1 MMSDF
6 ILEIYGEEI
15 PSSAQ
20 LLIEKSLLGSFN
32 DLFKS
37 FEIKYERIFS
47 YSSSRR
53 VVIFIKALSKQTSST
68 IKEIRG
74 PRTNAN
80 QNAINGFMK
89 SNKITNKKILDK
101 KEINGKLYFVL
112 LKKSNV
118 KKVDIILQKNLPEI
132 LSSIGWIKS
141 MRWGSNNDRWIRPIK
156 NILCVFD
163 KKVIKFNYAGVT
175 SNFYTFGNYNI
186 NEKKIKFTDFQ
197 KYKKDLQKNKVK
209 LDRTDRK
216 KYIMAQLE
224 SYCTKNNLKKDFNE
238 SLIDRVSNSVEW
250 PNAFFG
256 SFSSEYF
263 ELPDFLIE
271 NILSDKQD
279 YFSFKDMKNKLT
291 NKFCFVSNLEK
302 KNKNNL
308 IKGNQSVLKA
318 RFSDAKFFIQEDK
331 KKKLHERIDDL
342 NHIVFYEKI
351 GSLLH
356 RSHRISNL
364 VNEIYKSLGMKL
376 DKKLNNLLISNAD
389 LSTELVKEFP
399 NLQGRVGGFLA
410 TQEGLPKSLCTAIS
424 DQYNYEFPSSYK
436 NLLTFV
442 LSIAQKFDGIVGCFI
457 SKKKISGSGDPFGVR
472 RSTLSIIKICIEKK
486 LGINFLNLFNY
497 LKELYVNQRI
507 EIDIEYKFLDD
518 YFRKRI
524 IILLVELGFRQDIV
538 KSSILGYDLNPYS
551 IFQRVSKLS
560 AFVKSS
566 DGKKFLRAYKRIDA
580 LAEDLHIENLQS
592 NMLIEAEELNL
603 NRLLQE
609 IDKKIKNKDKN
620 FIFDDQS
627 ILNKITFVLND
638 FFDNVTVNVEDAR
651 IKRNRK
657 ILISKFNSCIKNLHN
672 FSLIETK

>member
-1 MMSDF
+1 MSDF

-37 FEIKYERIFS
+37 FEIKYKKIFS

-112 LKKSNV
+112 LKKSNA

-302 KNKNNL
+302 K
-308 IKGNQSVLKA
+308 
-318 RFSDAKFFIQEDK
+318 
-331 KKKLHERIDDL
+331 
-342 NHIVFYEKI
+342 
-351 GSLLH
+351 
-356 RSHRISNL
+356 
-364 VNEIYKSLGMKL
+364 
-376 DKKLNNLLISNAD
+376 
-389 LSTELVKEFP
+389 
-399 NLQGRVGGFLA
+399 
-410 TQEGLPKSLCTAIS
+410 
-424 DQYNYEFPSSYK
+424 
-436 NLLTFV
+436 
-442 LSIAQKFDGIVGCFI
+442 
-457 SKKKISGSGDPFGVR
+457 
-472 RSTLSIIKICIEKK
+472 
-486 LGINFLNLFNY
+486 
-497 LKELYVNQRI
+497 
-507 EIDIEYKFLDD
+507 
-518 YFRKRI
+518 
-524 IILLVELGFRQDIV
+524 
-538 KSSILGYDLNPYS
+538 
-551 IFQRVSKLS
+551 
-560 AFVKSS
+560 
-566 DGKKFLRAYKRIDA
+566 
-580 LAEDLHIENLQS
+580 
-592 NMLIEAEELNL
+592 
-603 NRLLQE
+603 
-609 IDKKIKNKDKN
+609 
-620 FIFDDQS
+620 
-627 ILNKITFVLND
+627 
-638 FFDNVTVNVEDAR
+638 
-651 IKRNRK
+651 
-657 ILISKFNSCIKNLHN
+657 
-672 FSLIETK
+672 